1 MKKTKFTQEINKEIS
16 LKLQNKIN
24 FIKKLKTKKKIS

>member
-1 MKKTKFTQEINKEIS
+1 MKKKKLKFTQEINKEIS

-24 FIKKLKTKKKIS
+24 FIYKENLS